1 MKRRRWIP
9 LAGGVIV
16 LLPFGLSGLEACYSA
31 VPNDGLVDAG
41 PPPKSDASLDVAIG
55 PGAPCSSAAGV
66 LPAPDCHVAWGAAD
80 AMVCTPVGS
89 KPCAIGNAATCG
101 ESLCLPMAD
110 NSKSTTKNFRMEALH
125 IAAPPNLASPLLQ
138 NDVVTS
144 AVTPND
150 ATQCGYPVT
159 LGLGAGAGNG
169 LFSWLLQVDTKNN
182 MLTTGGAPFT
192 ADPYKDGFCFADG
205 TIKGDGGASV
215 TVTPLVE
222 PITIKG
228 DTLTL
233 APLKGTLDIPIF
245 TAPGSFPIVLPIG
258 GVRMT
263 ATMSPDGNCIGDI
276 NPLWPAFAGS
286 GPNVCQD
293 NNLNECP
300 KWFTNGAL
308 GGFITLANADKVPII
323 ELGGE
328 SLCSLLVGATC
339 TPADYDTKGDYCSTP
354 APAGGGSC
362 KDSFWLAATFAANAV
377 KLNPTG
383 PAPCK

>member
-1 MKRRRWIP
+1 
-9 LAGGVIV
+9 VIV
-16 LLPFGLSGLEACYSA
+16 LLPFGLSGLQACYSA

-41 PPPKSDASLDVAIG
+41 PPPKSDASLDVAIEGFVG

-66 LPAPDCHVAWGAAD
+66 LPSPDCHVPWAAGD
-80 AMVCTPVGS
+80 AMACTAMGS
-89 KPCAIGNAATCG
+89 KPCAIGSAATCG
-101 ESLCLPMAD
+101 DSLCLPMAD

-125 IAAPPNLASPLLQ
+125 VAAPSVLAGPPPILQ
-138 NDVVTS
+138 NSVVTS

-150 ATQCGYPVT
+150 ATQCGYPAT
-159 LGLGAGAGNG
+159 QGLVGPGNG
-169 LFSWLLQVDTKNN
+169 LFNWLLSVDTKNSV
-182 MLTTGGAPFT
+182 LTTGGAPFT

-205 TIKGDGGASV
+205 TIKGDGGASA
-215 TVTPLVE
+215 TVTPLVA

-228 DTLTL
+228 DTFTL
-233 APLKGTLDIPIF
+233 APLKGTLNIPIF
-245 TAPGSFPIVLPIG
+245 TAPGTVPIVLPIG

-286 GPNVCQD
+286 GPEVCQD
-293 NNLNECP
+293 NNLNACP

-308 GGFITLANADKVPII
+308 AGYITLAQADKVPIAA
-323 ELGGE
+323 LGGE
-328 SLCSLLVGATC
+328 SLCSLLVGTTC
-339 TPADYDTKGDYCSTP
+339 TPADYTTKGDYCSTP

-362 KDSFWLAATFAANAV
+362 KDSFWLSATFAANAV